1 MGLRTTHSSRESS
14 KAGSAQHFCNHA
26 TLIHDGCLQEHLD
39 VQTTLAGAPWRFTP
53 TELRSLAALAV
64 PCAIG
69 IHKKAGRGRMAASTT
84 VRNNTHGT
92 PACHCPRIAGIT
104 SSATKPRRPDTTAP
118 SAPSAAARERS
129 TIQET

>member
-53 TELRSLAALAV
+53 TELRSLAACRVESVWSSPRYSSSPHTSARLPTGPSEDDLADHS
-64 PCAIG
+64 CD
-69 IHKKAGRGRMAASTT
+69 MTT
-84 VRNNTHGT
+84 Y
-92 PACHCPRIAGIT
+92 C
-104 SSATKPRRPDTTAP
+104 
-118 SAPSAAARERS
+118 ERFP
-129 TIQET
+129 